1 MHEHPIQEIQWKSDS
16 NEMTDDDAFV
26 TAAKNIRS
34 SKIDLLPFK
43 RKKKKT
49 LLFS

>member
-1 MHEHPIQEIQWKSDS
+1 MHEHPILDIQWESGP

-34 SKIDLLPFK
+34 SKIDFLPFK

-49 LLFS
+49 L